1 MFPRSYDRVLRSL
14 GLAVLVALAMPTGDS
29 SAHTGPTTAS
39 ERPTDART
47 LLAMLASVEGLEARF
62 VEHKKLALL
71 RAPLRSEGRIYFMRP
86 GHLARIVETP
96 SASSVRIGPS
106 SLDVKDASGEQR
118 FDLRSRPDI
127 KMFVESFVH
136 VVAGN
141 YDALAS
147 TYALSFRAP
156 TDADGDWLL
165 TLTPRRKPLSELVAR
180 LEISGRGFAV
190 DTVRVIETRGDS
202 TEITL
207 EAVDHQRRFS
217 ADEQRRLF
225 GLQTTTP

>member
-1 MFPRSYDRVLRSL
+1 
-14 GLAVLVALAMPTGDS
+14 VLVAVALPVAAQAAP
-29 SAHTGPTTAS
+29 SAGMARS
-39 ERPTDART
+39 ARANEQPTDAKT
-47 LLAMLASVEGLEARF
+47 LLSMLASVEGLEARF

-86 GHLARIVETP
+86 GHLVRIVETP
-96 SASSVRIGPS
+96 SASTVRIGPT
-106 SLDVKDASGEQR
+106 SLEVRDASGEQR

-147 TYALSFRAP
+147 TYVLDFRPAASAEEP
-156 TDADGDWLL
+156 WLL
-165 TLTPRRKPLSELVAR
+165 TLTPKRKPLSELVER
-180 LEISGRGFAV
+180 LEISGRGYEV
-190 DTVRVIETRGDS
+190 STIRVIETRGDS
-202 TEITL
+202 TEISL

-217 ADEQRRLF
+217 TEDQRRLF
-225 GLQTTTP
+225 GLKTTKP